1 MAGNTPSAPVNRRT
15 RGMLDKQDRI
25 FEAAAALF
33 AEKGFASVTTQQI
46 SDRADI
52 AAGTL
57 FRYAATKGELFLM
70 VFNRDFRTA
79 LDSGERAARAETDP
93 VRALLAMVRPI
104 TEAARRGAENTVIY
118 QRELLFG
125 SPAEK
130 YRQQGLE
137 LVARAETLFAQR
149 LTADARARG
158 LDGPRVDEQARL
170 TGRGIFAVLHLALAR
185 PATGVHPDHDP
196 LRDLRAQ
203 IALLVTGFF
212 AALTTEQER
221 A

>member
-1 MAGNTPSAPVNRRT
+1 MAVNNQSAQVNRRT

-33 AEKGFASVTTQQI
+33 AERGFANVTTQQI

-57 FRYAATKGELFLM
+57 FRYAASKGELFLM

-79 LDSGERAARAETDP
+79 LDAGDRAARTETDSVP
-93 VRALLAMVRPI
+93 ALLAMVRPI
-104 TEAARRGAENTVIY
+104 TAAARRGAENTAIY

-130 YRQQGLE
+130 YRVQGLE
-137 LVARAETLFAQR
+137 LVARAEAMFAGR
-149 LTADARARG
+149 LAADARARG
-158 LDGPRVDEQARL
+158 IDDPRVDEQARL

-185 PATGVHPDHDP
+185 PATGVDPEHDP
-196 LRDLRAQ
+196 IEDLRAQ

-212 AALTTEQER
+212 AALTHR
-221 A
+221 